1 MVRVTEIGWKAA
13 GALARSGGTA
23 RVLAVLSRSVYLV
36 ADSEIVW
43 LGRPGSMLHP
53 RAILAPAPAAIAG
66 DALHLDATQ
75 ARSWRPPPVAL
86 GPSSR
91 DSIAAGCRR
100 LRGSLSAVGA
110 PGELAVLLGDLA
122 PGGRATA
129 APLEGRRGSR
139 GIHAEFIERAA
150 PAVHALATACAAGNA
165 RSAAEAALGLLGL
178 GPGLTP
184 AGDDFVGG
192 AFFARALL
200 TAAGTGDREAWRAS
214 AIALRSCAGALTHP
228 ISAALLGD
236 LLEGESHAPIHDLAR
251 GLGAGSRWPDVLD
264 AARRLT
270 RIGHSSGWDIL
281 GGFIAGV
288 LGP

>member
-1 MVRVTEIGWKAA
+1 MVRVTEIGGKAA
-13 GALARSGGTA
+13 DALARARGTA
-23 RVLAVLSRSVYLV
+23 RVLAVLSGSVYLV
-36 ADSEIVW
+36 ADGQIVW
-43 LGRPGSMLHP
+43 LGGPGSTLHP
-53 RAILAPAPAAIAG
+53 RAMLAPAPAAVVG
-66 DALHLDATQ
+66 DALRVDATH
-75 ARSWRPPPVAL
+75 ARSWRPPPLAL
-86 GPSSR
+86 GPSSA

-110 PGELAVLLGDLA
+110 PDGLAVLLGDLA
-122 PGGRATA
+122 PEGRAT
-129 APLEGRRGSR
+129 PTSPEGRRGSR
-139 GIHAEFIERAA
+139 SIHAELLERAA
-150 PAVHALATACAAGNA
+150 PGVHALAAACAAGDA
-165 RSAAEAALGLLGL
+165 PSAAEAALGLLGL

-214 AIALRSCAGALTHP
+214 AIALRSRAGALTHP

-251 GLGAGSRWPDVLD
+251 GLAAGSRWPDVLD